1 MTAVAYQLVLHP
13 RAQRELDR
21 VPHHDVERVDA
32 AVLALRQTPRPMG
45 VQKLEG
51 ELHRIRVGDWRVI
64 FAVKDSSRQVV
75 VLRVTRR
82 SEKTYKRLF

>member
-1 MTAVAYQLVLHP
+1 
-13 RAQRELDR
+13 
-21 VPHHDVERVDA
+21 
-32 AVLALRQTPRPMG
+32 MG